1 MLQDSCVCII
11 KDSNSLDL
19 RDNIHDLSC
28 FFPDSLEPGYVMSDI
43 LHYDLLTTPNPFT
56 HPQIGS
62 IDV

>member
-1 MLQDSCVCII
+1 MQDSSVCIV

-43 LHYDLLTTPNPFT
+43 LHFVLSTT
-56 HPQIGS
+56 
-62 IDV
+62 